1 MKRIVLL
8 VALLFAMPRELPA
21 AKAKGPSKSTL
32 AYQYYARG
40 VEFAS
45 GKKWDD
51 ALAKFGDAIDL
62 NPGYTAAYIE
72 YARTAV
78 LLGRRKDGLQK
89 LSTALQSVRRMED
102 REKILKERD
111 NLAEIFYTNETFQQY
126 QHGLNYLK
134 LDRAGSAV
142 EALEKAIKTE
152 PDNVL
157 VLSAYAR
164 ALQAEERAKEALDVL
179 EKAFAL
185 NDGTKGVRLDL
196 AEMVL
201 PKQPERSLALLK
213 PLASKAPDERVALL
227 QARTLSAL
235 HRNKDAI
242 EYLRDRAEKQQ
253 SWIMAQLWLGKLYS
267 LEPNGNWNARKH
279 LMTFLKR
286 TTAFQDESDPEQRQY
301 RLARGEAEALLMRV
315 NKALE

>member
-1 MKRIVLL
+1 MKRF
-8 VALLFAMPRELPA
+8 ALLCALLCVLPLEVPA
-21 AKAKGPSKSTL
+21 ARGPSKSTL

-45 GKKWDD
+45 RKKWDE
-51 ALAKFGDAIDL
+51 ALEKFAEAIDL

-78 LLGRRKDGLQK
+78 LLGRRKDGLRK
-89 LSTALQSVRRMED
+89 LSTALTAIRRKED

-126 QHGLNYLK
+126 QNGLNYLK

-142 EALEKAIKTE
+142 EALERANRTE

-164 ALQAEERAKEALDVL
+164 ALQAEERGQEALEIL

-196 AEMVL
+196 AEMLL

-213 PLASKAPDERVALL
+213 PHATKSPDERVALL
-227 QARTLSAL
+227 QARALSAL
-235 HRNKDAI
+235 HRNKEAI
-242 EYLRDRAEKQQ
+242 EYLRERAEKQQ

-267 LEPNGNWNARKH
+267 IEPNGNWNARKH

-286 TTAFQDESDPEQRQY
+286 TTAYQDESNPEQRPF
-301 RLARGEAEALLMRV
+301 RLARSEAEALLVRV